1 MIGHHYYG
9 PDSVVQLRLRDGA
22 RMPIS
27 ARTFDVAV
35 PDAGDV
41 VGVVVSGPVAV
52 YPLQDSGR
60 RRDARTRC
68 SLIALAACC
77 AALAAGCGGGSGHS
91 SITLYNGQHTELT
104 SLLVA
109 AFEKAT
115 GVKVQIRT
123 NDSAVLADQIIQEG
137 GASPADVYISE
148 NSPELMEL
156 QRRGLLARLPQ
167 SILGQAPAGDNSP
180 TGNWVGMAL
189 RVSSLVYD
197 PARVPRSQLPA
208 SLLDFAQ
215 PQWKGKIAIAPTD
228 SDFPPLV
235 GAVIATHG
243 EAAARDWLAGLK
255 RNARIYQDEEAV
267 VAAVNRGDVASG
279 VINSYY
285 WYRLQLELGK
295 KAMHSALYYF
305 SAERRRCGRQHLRGG
320 ACSSR
325 ASSRRTQNG
334 SSASSSARPAS
345 RSSREATTSNTPSAG
360 TSRPTVSLPPLAS
373 IGHTS
378 LSVASLGNGELA
390 ARLIRQAGLV

>member
-1 MIGHHYYG
+1 VTRASGG
-9 PDSVVQLRLRDGA
+9 RLLR
-22 RMPIS
+22 
-27 ARTFDVAV
+27 
-35 PDAGDV
+35 AG
-41 VGVVVSGPVAV
+41 
-52 YPLQDSGR
+52 
-60 RRDARTRC
+60 

-77 AALAAGCGGGSGHS
+77 AALAGACGGGSGHS

-104 SLLVA
+104 SSLAA

-123 NDSAVLADQIIQEG
+123 DDSAVLADQIIQEG
-137 GASPADVYISE
+137 DASPADVYISE

-156 QRRGLLARLPQ
+156 QRRGLLTRLPQ
-167 SILGQAPAGDNSP
+167 SILRQVPNGDDSP
-180 TGNWVGMAL
+180 EGNWVGMAL

-208 SLLDFAQ
+208 SILDVAQ
-215 PQWKGKIAIAPTD
+215 PQWKGRIAIAPTD

-255 RNARIYQDEEAV
+255 RNARIYQDEEAI
-267 VAAVNRGDVASG
+267 VAAVNRGDVSTG
-279 VINSYY
+279 VINQYY

-295 KAMHSALYYF
+295 EAMHSALYYF
-305 SAERRRCGRQHLRGG
+305 SADDVGAVINISGAALLKSSKQRTNAERFISFLVGKAGQKIIAESDDFEYPVRPDTVPNG
-320 ACSSR
+320 A
-325 ASSRRTQNG
+325 
-334 SSASSSARPAS
+334 
-345 RSSREATTSNTPSAG
+345 
-360 TSRPTVSLPPLAS
+360 LPPLAR

-390 ARLIRQAGLV
+390 ARLIRQVGLV

>member
-1 MIGHHYYG
+1 M
-9 PDSVVQLRLRDGA
+9 R
-22 RMPIS
+22 
-27 ARTFDVAV
+27 
-35 PDAGDV
+35 
-41 VGVVVSGPVAV
+41 VG
-52 YPLQDSGR
+52 
-60 RRDARTRC
+60 

-77 AALAAGCGGGSGHS
+77 AALAGGCGGGSGHS
-91 SITLYNGQHTELT
+91 SITLYNGQHAELT

-137 GASPADVYISE
+137 DASPADVYIAE

-156 QRRGLLARLPQ
+156 QRRGLLARLPR
-167 SILGQAPAGDNSP
+167 SILGQAPGGDNSP
-180 TGNWVGMAL
+180 TGKWVGMAL

-208 SLLDFAQ
+208 SILDLAQ

-267 VAAVNRGDVASG
+267 VAAVNRGDVATG
-279 VINSYY
+279 VINQYY

-305 SAERRRCGRQHLRGG
+305 SPDDVGAVVNISGAARAQVEQAAEERRAVHQLSRQQGRPADHRAKRRLRIPRPPGRRAQRCAPAAREHRPHLAQRRLARQR
-320 ACSSR
+320 R
-325 ASSRRTQNG
+325 ARRPPD
-334 SSASSSARPAS
+334 PAS
-345 RSSREATTSNTPSAG
+345 R
-360 TSRPTVSLPPLAS
+360 
-373 IGHTS
+373 
-378 LSVASLGNGELA
+378 
-390 ARLIRQAGLV
+390 AGLDASDHSPVNTQGAVAAPCERRSDAMSTVWDVSGRLSGIVLPNFHSPI